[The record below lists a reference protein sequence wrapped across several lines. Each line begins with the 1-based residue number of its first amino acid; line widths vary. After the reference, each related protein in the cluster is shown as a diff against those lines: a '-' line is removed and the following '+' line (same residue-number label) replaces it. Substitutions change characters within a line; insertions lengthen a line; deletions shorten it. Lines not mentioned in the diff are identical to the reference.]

1 MLLHESDFSL
11 DSISSQELSAG
22 PVAVAPIVS
31 DVQPD
36 YEADIESV
44 LESDDTQARTLYLK
58 AEKAKNLPQFSSVQF
73 VPS

>member
-11 DSISSQELSAG
+11 DSMSSQESAG
-22 PVAVAPIVS
+22 PVAAAPIVS

-44 LESDDTQARTLYLK
+44 LESDDTQARSLYLK
-58 AEKAKNLPQFSSVQF
+58 AERAKNLPQLSSVQF